1 MCKNWNM
8 CFIKNSIHVH
18 YTPVALDILDKSK
31 CILMIVVCLFSCFQM
46 TQTLAIFTWLQSIQH
61 NLRSWMLQLS
71 LVLPF
76 LQFYLFSHF
85 LTDCSGMCAFFLLFI
100 LCLMHTYVYWCSLR
114 SWRHFLSLTRRSWR
128 NSQTFQGRWKSFRN
142 NLPTYRYTVYTV

>member
-1 MCKNWNM
+1 MSCNDCCLLVQLLSDDTNFGHFHMTTIDSTQFMKLDAAA
-8 CFIKNSIHVH
+8 VR
-18 YTPVALDILDKSK
+18 AL
-31 CILMIVVCLFSCFQM
+31 
-46 TQTLAIFTWLQSIQH
+46 
-61 NLRSWMLQLS
+61 NLLPTTADGISNY